1 MKNIL
6 VVGGAGYIGA
16 HVVRDLSEHGYQC
29 IIYDNLSEGHREAAE
44 AAAAGVQC
52 VFADINDREKLNETF
67 EKGSI
72 DAVMHFSAFAYVGE
86 SVVNPEKY
94 YQNNVS
100 ATITLLSAMLK
111 YNVKKF
117 VFSSSCAAYGNPIY
131 TPIDEKHPQK
141 PVNPYG
147 ATKRIVERIL
157 DDYHNAYEFNYI
169 ALRYFNAAGAHPDG
183 TIGESH
189 RIETHLIPLV
199 LKTLT
204 GERENVKI
212 FGTDYDTPDGTCI
225 RDYIHVCDLAEAHR
239 AALELIANLKFEDT
253 SYCINLG
260 TGTGISVKEIITAA
274 EEVTSLKVPVIS
286 APRRPGDPPALVAAN
301 DYARSVLGFNPKY
314 TDIREII
321 KTAWEWE
328 KNRKF

>member
-6 VVGGAGYIGA
+6 VVGGAGYIGS
-16 HVVRDLSEHGYQC
+16 HIVRDLSEHGYHC
-29 IIYDNLSEGHREAAE
+29 IVYDNLSEGHREAVE
-44 AAAAGVQC
+44 AAAGPRC
-52 VFADINDREKLNETF
+52 IFDDINDAGTLNKTF
-67 EKGSI
+67 EKESI

-100 ATITLLSAMLK
+100 ATITLLSAMRK
-111 YNVKKF
+111 YNVKNF
-117 VFSSSCAAYGNPIY
+117 VFSSSCATYGNPVY
-131 TPIDEKHPQK
+131 TPMDEKHPQK

-147 ATKRIVERIL
+147 ATKRMVERIL
-157 DDYHNAYEFNYI
+157 DDYHNAYELNYI

-204 GERENVKI
+204 GEKENVKI
-212 FGTDYDTPDGTCI
+212 FGTDYDTPDGTCV
-225 RDYIHVCDLAEAHR
+225 RDYIHVCDLAAAHR
-239 AALELIANLKFEDT
+239 AALELIASSND
-253 SYCINLG
+253 SYRVNLG
-260 TGTGISVKEIITAA
+260 TGSGTSVKEIINAS
-274 EEVTSLKVPVIS
+274 EEVTGLKVPVVT

-301 DYARSVLGFNPKY
+301 EYARTILGFNPKY
-314 TDIREII
+314 TDIRAII
-321 KTAWEWE
+321 RTAWTWE
-328 KNRKF
+328 KNKKY